1 MTGIQVT
8 KRTLKTANT
17 DRNKAASP
25 NFALPKRSLNKTYK
39 RKTHGFNSL
48 APLLWRAGVLAP
60 VATGILARRPVSGA
74 EVLSSVSQH
83 LCGDACWTRETA
95 AREAVESSSCP
106 SPLPAGTPGNTG
118 RGSCP
123 MSPRGKGA
131 QHLWP
136 CISQRRRSLTLT

>member
-1 MTGIQVT
+1 MGL
-8 KRTLKTANT
+8 TLLHHSSGGLVSWLQWLP
-17 DRNKAASP
+17 ASWP
-25 NFALPKRSLNKTYK
+25 
-39 RKTHGFNSL
+39 
-48 APLLWRAGVLAP
+48 AGQCLGP
-60 VATGILARRPVSGA
+60 RCW
-74 EVLSSVSQH
+74 VLSSVSQH